1 MSKELPLS
9 RDGYLDTQ
17 WFTDLAREI
26 DKFAIKEGMKPT
38 LIYFTPKV
46 VPKYDKT
53 KEKAGGDTWTKKRA
67 QEVKIKKRAPAA
79 GSRMRMVVQLRLYK
93 GIEDPELGFSKDIK
107 LALKAIEQHNKLAV
121 RTVDHIKK
129 AGAKLRER
137 AAKDFDKNLVCF
149 INDILKDGDGELLD
163 GVDYS
168 VGQSMMGKTLI
179 VKLPNGGYVSIGKS
193 DATKFENAQ
202 ASAEDEEDEK
212 PAKRKKKKNRD

>member
-67 QEVKIKKRAPAA
+67 QEVKIKIGRAH
-79 GSRMRMVVQLRLYK
+79 V
-93 GIEDPELGFSKDIK
+93 
-107 LALKAIEQHNKLAV
+107 
-121 RTVDHIKK
+121 
-129 AGAKLRER
+129 
-137 AAKDFDKNLVCF
+137 
-149 INDILKDGDGELLD
+149 
-163 GVDYS
+163 
-168 VGQSMMGKTLI
+168 
-179 VKLPNGGYVSIGKS
+179 
-193 DATKFENAQ
+193 
-202 ASAEDEEDEK
+202 
-212 PAKRKKKKNRD
+212 

>member
-1 MSKELPLS
+1 M
-9 RDGYLDTQ
+9 
-17 WFTDLAREI
+17 
-26 DKFAIKEGMKPT
+26 
-38 LIYFTPKV
+38 
-46 VPKYDKT
+46 
-53 KEKAGGDTWTKKRA
+53 
-67 QEVKIKKRAPAA
+67 
-79 GSRMRMVVQLRLYK
+79 QLRLYK

-202 ASAEDEEDEK
+202 ASAEEEEDEK
-212 PAKRKKKKNRD
+212 PAKKKKKKNRD